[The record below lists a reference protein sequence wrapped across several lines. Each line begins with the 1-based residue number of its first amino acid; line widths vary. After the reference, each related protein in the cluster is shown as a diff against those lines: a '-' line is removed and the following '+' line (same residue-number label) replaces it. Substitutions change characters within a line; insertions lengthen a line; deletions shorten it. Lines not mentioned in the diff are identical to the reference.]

1 MFQLSPHLWTPQ
13 RRGVEETMDLL
24 RQGKSVCLY
33 SPTGGGKTS
42 QAIELL
48 RWAESNGC
56 GGIFYVNRRLLIQ
69 QTLDRITKAGLQ
81 CGVRAAEYPDLFDF
95 SAPFQ
100 VASADTE
107 RARVITGSKWQFHD
121 IGQGGVVVVDEC
133 FVKGTVV
140 SGKPIETIKVGDIVE
155 CFNHES
161 RQVVS
166 RPVLAISAKPVSSLV
181 VIKFRSGKSFCCT
194 PSHPVWVE
202 DLGEYVSASEL
213 KFGWMVLNGKSKSS
227 SKNVRNLRKRFHVT
241 QEQCE
246 AALQFGVRQG
256 LTTSNAIRQS
266 ISQGGSL
273 ESHERFQ
280 SNAIGICEAKHEGNF
295 EINRAQA
302 FSVGWEWQGADSPGV
317 CNGQCNGNADGRC
330 CSNSRTKARRQLP
343 ELLQDRCRLSS
354 VESSYRDRRPF
365 ARLPRAKATG
375 RQEDAVLGV
384 DWVDSVKVHEQASGR
399 RFDELCPDGLVYNL
413 EVEEHANYF
422 ANGVLVHNCHIQRTE
437 TMRLILD
444 NYKRAGARIVLLTAT
459 PIGLSDWADEIVI
472 SGRLQEY
479 RDCQALVP
487 AVVKSI
493 EQPDL
498 SKVKRNATGEFVL
511 DGKKSKIYTQTIVG
525 NVIDRWK
532 KYNPDA
538 RPTMLFAPGKP
549 ESVWFTEQFHK
560 LGVSW
565 AHVDATDAVVDGQRY
580 KLSRAL
586 WEDILAGYRD
596 NRIKGLSCR
605 FKLREGIDVPATY
618 HCILATP
625 IGSLASYIQ
634 TVGRVLR
641 YSAETPD
648 HVIVTDHGGNYLRHG
663 SPNHDRDWRSWW
675 TLPEHAISNWH
686 LEQIRDGKTPEPI
699 RCPQCEGERAKG
711 ITCPHC
717 GYTHQK
723 SQRMVVMED
732 GRMVTRDG
740 RLVKPKY
747 VKMQP
752 DTQRLWDKMY
762 FAWKRKK
769 VDRSFNQLE
778 GFFAHEHGYHP
789 PRTLAN
795 MPTKT
800 EDWYRKVHTVPVNDL
815 TPKGGAA

>member
-13 RRGVEETMDLL
+13 RRGVEQTMDLL
-24 RQGKSVCLY
+24 QQGKSVCLY
-33 SPTGGGKTS
+33 SPTGGGKTT
-42 QAIELL
+42 QAVELL
-48 RWAESNGC
+48 RWAESNGF

-69 QTLDRITKAGLQ
+69 QTLDRITKAGLH

-95 SAPFQ
+95 GAPFQ

-107 RARVITGSKWQFHD
+107 RARVLNTPRWAFHD
-121 IGQGGVVVVDEC
+121 VGPGGVVVVDE
-133 FVKGTVV
+133 
-140 SGKPIETIKVGDIVE
+140 
-155 CFNHES
+155 
-161 RQVVS
+161 
-166 RPVLAISAKPVSSLV
+166 A
-181 VIKFRSGKSFCCT
+181 
-194 PSHPVWVE
+194 
-202 DLGEYVSASEL
+202 
-213 KFGWMVLNGKSKSS
+213 
-227 SKNVRNLRKRFHVT
+227 
-241 QEQCE
+241 
-246 AALQFGVRQG
+246 
-256 LTTSNAIRQS
+256 
-266 ISQGGSL
+266 
-273 ESHERFQ
+273 
-280 SNAIGICEAKHEGNF
+280 
-295 EINRAQA
+295 
-302 FSVGWEWQGADSPGV
+302 
-317 CNGQCNGNADGRC
+317 
-330 CSNSRTKARRQLP
+330 
-343 ELLQDRCRLSS
+343 
-354 VESSYRDRRPF
+354 
-365 ARLPRAKATG
+365 
-375 RQEDAVLGV
+375 
-384 DWVDSVKVHEQASGR
+384 
-399 RFDELCPDGLVYNL
+399 
-413 EVEEHANYF
+413 
-422 ANGVLVHNCHIQRTE
+422 HIQRTE

-444 NYKRAGARIVLLTAT
+444 NYRRAGARIVLLTAT

-479 RDCQALVP
+479 RDCKALVP

-498 SKVKRNATGEFVL
+498 SKVKRNATGEFIL

-580 KLSRAL
+580 RLSRAL
-586 WEDILAGYRD
+586 WEDILAGYSD

-648 HVIVTDHGGNYLRHG
+648 SVLVTDHGGSYHRLG
-663 SPNHDRDWRSWW
+663 SPNKDRDWRSWW
-675 TLPEHAISNWH
+675 TLPEHAVSNWH

-699 RCPQCEGERAKG
+699 RCPQCEGEREKG

-732 GRMVTRDG
+732 GRMVVMDG

-795 MPTKT
+795 MPKKT
-800 EDWYRKVHTVPVNDL
+800 EDWYRKVHAVPVNDL